1 MSSDDL
7 EGSVASGGD
16 SSTSSGLGAFHCD
29 GLRASDVLPILKEKI
44 AYCSGGRDKRG
55 GPILTFPSRPNLDK
69 VKPEDLRRVVFYL
82 STIPSEEARELG
94 FSAIIDMR
102 GSTWSN
108 IKPVLKVLQECIP
121 DHIHMVYIL
130 KPEKFWQKHRTS
142 LGSSKLKFETSM
154 VSQES
159 LHKVIDPSQLTPE
172 LDGTLTYEH
181 EEWIQLRMAVEDFLT
196 KASELMHRQDHLKR
210 EMNCTN
216 FSMTIEGAQQ
226 QIEEHTRLR
235 EQVLEIPVEQINQE
249 GQKLLRRIC
258 SGFNGDES
266 TTTDSGYSGS
276 SHGSFTS
283 MSSIAASADFHGV
296 VPRVNRMMDS
306 VTATRQQLHQLW
318 QIRKLKLEQCLELR
332 LFEQDVQ
339 KMFEWLAH
347 QKELFLLNHTEIG
360 TMSQT
365 GEELQEE
372 HNRFATQAMG
382 MYVHINQIV
391 GIASRLMESG
401 HYAAEQIERLT
412 HKLDQKWRAFAVAL
426 DERSTLLTMSVAF
439 HQKVEEYMSNLYG
452 WVQQSQEEL
461 ELSNEIPDLETK
473 LHHHQKLFETISQCY
488 SELCADGKSLLD
500 ALQQPL
506 SPESENSVTAQTD
519 YSASASHVLDLV
531 HKVLHHHRQLDELWQ
546 SKKMG
551 LCQRIQLCVF
561 QQDAAQVLYWLEN
574 YGEEFLAKHTG
585 VGKTLHKARALQK
598 KHEEFEAIA
607 QNTFTNADRL
617 LANADQLAQ
626 TGECN
631 PEDIYQVARVLE
643 EKVRDF
649 ITRTECRKQLL
660 DMSVSFHTHA
670 KELTAWY
677 KELQESLSSEE
688 TSDEVDGAEEDLAKF
703 EHQRDITIDASVN
716 TISEGQN
723 LVDHLRQIAMDTGKV
738 TYNGACSHIEGLLNN
753 LEDGRSKL
761 DNLWAGRR
769 MKLELCLQLR
779 QFERDA
785 LELSTQLP
793 RYTAE
798 MHGADFNFDI
808 DTADLMLKE
817 HLDFFDGMQE
827 RTVQLIQK
835 GRDLLQLLDS
845 TGIELMARGQ
855 FTAQTRVQVLL
866 DDIKDG
872 YLELEDIAEVRRAK
886 LEQCRN
892 LRQFEIDAEQVESWI
907 KSAEKMLLMVTS
919 VPNSFEEA
927 ERLQKDHQQ
936 FENAIE
942 KTQQSAIRLHDNAYK
957 LLEARHYDSER
968 IQSIATSVEV
978 RWSRLVL
985 RSEDRRKLFQYAASF
1000 YKTSEQVQS
1009 VLEDLQRDYTRDEDW
1024 CSGGGDQSTPV
1035 SETVMLKLIQKHQ
1048 DQKESFLK
1056 ACTMAR
1062 RNAESFLK
1070 YLKKCNGGQPA
1081 VQPAAGVMR
1090 GPETYVKR
1098 ILEELLT
1105 QEDKVLESWT
1115 QKKKRLDQCL
1125 QYVLFERSARQAL
1138 EWIHDT
1144 GEFYLSTH
1152 TNVGENPEETQALL
1166 KEHNEFKGTAKETR
1180 EKVKL
1185 LLQLANSLVEK
1196 GHLHASSI
1204 KSWVSA
1210 VDNRYRDFSL
1220 RMDKY
1225 RAQLEGRLGLSH
1237 EDDAKDLSIDHRM
1250 SDTSL
1255 ELKLRDAAKEMNE
1268 DKRKSARKRDFIMQE
1283 LLQTEKAYVRDL
1295 HCCID
1300 NYLCEMMASVVE
1312 VPAGIVG
1319 KEHILFGNIEEI
1331 YNFHKDI
1338 FLKELEKYESMPEDV
1353 GHCFVTWADKFQM
1366 YVTYCRNKPDSNALL
1381 MDQAGSF
1388 FEEIQKK
1395 HGLGLS
1401 IQAYII
1407 KPVQR
1412 ITKYQLLLKD
1422 LLACCEE
1429 GKGEIREALE
1439 VMLMVPKRAN
1449 DAMHLSM
1456 LDGMDGH
1463 LDANGEVILQD
1474 SFQVWDPKQ
1483 IFRKGR
1489 ERHIFLFELFLVFSK
1504 EAKDS
1509 TGKTKYI
1516 FKSKLDTSDLGI
1528 TEHIEG
1534 DSCKFA
1540 LWTGRTPSSDNRIV
1554 LKASSLEAKQEWI
1567 RKMRDIVTERQVHL
1581 RAALMD
1587 STKLAAPKFVAKKNT
1602 SSARN
1607 MIQKSRGE
1615 NLEDS
1620 FLDDLLLH
1628 PRGDRDS
1635 LNSVSTTNTT
1645 ATVDSDK
1652 DLRESSEFVVVL
1664 EDFDAHHAQE
1674 ISVQKGQTV
1683 EVLERL
1689 SAQPDWA
1696 LVRALSPDH
1705 SGPVQGLVPLS
1716 HLVTSETSAIIQIV
1730 DKRNAVVFLSGS
1742 KADGKEDT
1750 AEEVCSAISE
1760 EP

>member
-1 MSSDDL
+1 
-7 EGSVASGGD
+7 
-16 SSTSSGLGAFHCD
+16 
-29 GLRASDVLPILKEKI
+29 
-44 AYCSGGRDKRG
+44 
-55 GPILTFPSRPNLDK
+55 
-69 VKPEDLRRVVFYL
+69 
-82 STIPSEEARELG
+82 
-94 FSAIIDMR
+94 
-102 GSTWSN
+102 
-108 IKPVLKVLQECIP
+108 
-121 DHIHMVYIL
+121 
-130 KPEKFWQKHRTS
+130 
-142 LGSSKLKFETSM
+142 
-154 VSQES
+154 
-159 LHKVIDPSQLTPE
+159 
-172 LDGTLTYEH
+172 
-181 EEWIQLRMAVEDFLT
+181 
-196 KASELMHRQDHLKR
+196 
-210 EMNCTN
+210 
-216 FSMTIEGAQQ
+216 
-226 QIEEHTRLR
+226 
-235 EQVLEIPVEQINQE
+235 
-249 GQKLLRRIC
+249 
-258 SGFNGDES
+258 
-266 TTTDSGYSGS
+266 
-276 SHGSFTS
+276 
-283 MSSIAASADFHGV
+283 
-296 VPRVNRMMDS
+296 
-306 VTATRQQLHQLW
+306 
-318 QIRKLKLEQCLELR
+318 
-332 LFEQDVQ
+332 
-339 KMFEWLAH
+339 
-347 QKELFLLNHTEIG
+347 
-360 TMSQT
+360 
-365 GEELQEE
+365 
-372 HNRFATQAMG
+372 
-382 MYVHINQIV
+382 
-391 GIASRLMESG
+391 
-401 HYAAEQIERLT
+401 
-412 HKLDQKWRAFAVAL
+412 
-426 DERSTLLTMSVAF
+426 
-439 HQKVEEYMSNLYG
+439 
-452 WVQQSQEEL
+452 
-461 ELSNEIPDLETK
+461 
-473 LHHHQKLFETISQCY
+473 
-488 SELCADGKSLLD
+488 
-500 ALQQPL
+500 
-506 SPESENSVTAQTD
+506 
-519 YSASASHVLDLV
+519 
-531 HKVLHHHRQLDELWQ
+531 
-546 SKKMG
+546 
-551 LCQRIQLCVF
+551 
-561 QQDAAQVLYWLEN
+561 
-574 YGEEFLAKHTG
+574 
-585 VGKTLHKARALQK
+585 
-598 KHEEFEAIA
+598 
-607 QNTFTNADRL
+607 
-617 LANADQLAQ
+617 
-626 TGECN
+626 
-631 PEDIYQVARVLE
+631 
-643 EKVRDF
+643 
-649 ITRTECRKQLL
+649 
-660 DMSVSFHTHA
+660 MSVSFHTHA

-677 KELQESLSSEE
+677 KELQESLSIEE
-688 TSDEVDGAEEDLAKF
+688 TSEAAEEAEEELNKF

-738 TYNGACSHIEGLLNN
+738 TYNGACSHIEGILHN

-761 DNLWAGRR
+761 DSLWASRR

-798 MHGADFNFDI
+798 MHAADFNFDI

-835 GRDLLQLLDS
+835 GRDLQQLLES
-845 TGIELMARGQ
+845 TGIELMSSGQ
-855 FTAQTRVQVLL
+855 FSAQTRVQVLL

-892 LRQFEIDAEQVESWI
+892 LREFEIDAEQVESWI
-907 KSAEKMLLMVTS
+907 KSAEKMLLMVTA

-927 ERLQKDHQQ
+927 ERLQKEHQQ

-957 LLEARHYDSER
+957 LLEVHHYDSER
-968 IQSIATSVEV
+968 IQSIATSVDL

-985 RSEDRRKLFQYAASF
+985 RSEDRRKLFQYAGSF

-1024 CSGGGDQSTPV
+1024 CSGGREHSTPV
-1035 SETVMLKLIQKHQ
+1035 SETEMLKLIQKHQ

-1070 YLKKCNGGQPA
+1070 YLKKCNSGQPA
-1081 VQPAAGVMR
+1081 VSPPSGVVR

-1098 ILEELLT
+1098 ILEELLC

-1152 TNVGENPEETQALL
+1152 TNVGDNPEETQALL
-1166 KEHNEFKGTAKETR
+1166 KEHNEFKGTAKDTR

-1255 ELKLRDAAKEMNE
+1255 ELKLRDAKESNE

-1295 HCCID
+1295 HCCIN
-1300 NYLCEMMASVVE
+1300 NYLCEMVASVVE
-1312 VPAGIVG
+1312 VPQGILG

-1331 YNFHKDI
+1331 YSFHKDI
-1338 FLKELEKYESMPEDV
+1338 FLKELEKYEAMPEDV
-1353 GHCFVTWADKFQM
+1353 GHCFVTWADKYQM

-1401 IQAYII
+1401 VQAYII

-1439 VMLMVPKRAN
+1439 VMLMVPKKAN
-1449 DAMHLSM
+1449 DAIHLSM
-1456 LDGMDGH
+1456 LEGMNGNMD
-1463 LDANGEVILQD
+1463 GEVILQD

-1504 EAKDS
+1504 EGKDS

-1540 LWTGRTPSSDNRIV
+1540 LWTGSTPSSDNRIV

-1587 STKLAAPKFVAKKNT
+1587 STKLTAPKFVAKNAA
-1602 SSARN
+1602 SSRSL
-1607 MIQKSRGE
+1607 IQKTARAA
-1615 NLEDS
+1615 NLEES
-1620 FLDDLLLH
+1620 FLDDLLLP

-1652 DLRESSEFVVVL
+1652 DLRESSEFVVVI

-1689 SAQPDWA
+1689 STQPDWA

-1705 SGPVQGLVPLS
+1705 AGPVQGLVPLS
-1716 HLVTSETSAIIQIV
+1716 HLVA
-1730 DKRNAVVFLSGS
+1730 SGS
-1742 KADGKEDT
+1742 E
-1750 AEEVCSAISE
+1750 CSGEWWVWCKGA
-1760 EP
+1760 